1 MADINSDLVGAEQAR
16 QDAIKSHKLE
26 NKEFKIKLTISDA
39 QYQRAHFEEFFRRG
53 WSQLI
58 ILLAVALLVQT
69 LLTGSFTNPDVPWTT
84 KAGVVL
90 VVLFSFLGMPI
101 YVKKRWKF
109 MRDNNDF
116 WVNDQRIVLNFKGVS
131 VCSHHGDR
139 RLHWREFS
147 RIFETD
153 ESIVFVLLKFHMVVL
168 PLAGLPEDEK
178 EQIRGMIRKNTA
190 NQRAR
195 VKLKRRKRS

>member
-1 MADINSDLVGAEQAR
+1 
-16 QDAIKSHKLE
+16 
-26 NKEFKIKLTISDA
+26 
-39 QYQRAHFEEFFRRG
+39 
-53 WSQLI
+53 
-58 ILLAVALLVQT
+58 
-69 LLTGSFTNPDVPWTT
+69 
-84 KAGVVL
+84 
-90 VVLFSFLGMPI
+90 
-101 YVKKRWKF
+101 

>member
-1 MADINSDLVGAEQAR
+1 MADINSEVVGAEQVR
-16 QDAIKSHKLE
+16 QDTIKSHKLE

-39 QYQRAHFEEFFRRG
+39 QYKRAHFQEFFRRG

-69 LLTGSFTNPDVPWTT
+69 LVSGSFTNPDVSMTA

-90 VVLFSFLGMPI
+90 VAVVSFIGMPI
-101 YVKKRWKF
+101 YVKNRWKF

-116 WVNDQRIVLNFKGVS
+116 WVNDQRLVLNFKGVS

-147 RIFETD
+147 KIIETD
-153 ESIVFVLLKFHMVVL
+153 EAIIFVLLKFHMVVL
-168 PLAGLPEDEK
+168 PLAGLSEDER
-178 EQIRGMIRKNTA
+178 EQIRELIRKNTA
-190 NQRAR
+190 NQRAK
-195 VKLKRRKRS
+195 VKLKRRKRH